1 MSNAK
6 QVHFSNLSYKTT
18 EQSLY
23 NYFSNYGLIERIVLF
38 KDDQEQSIRKGFLIC
53 KDSMMIDQL
62 MFKRPHII
70 DQREIFLQRA
80 LPTNHYSSNNH
91 PSESLGMNLTV
102 KEIFISR
109 LCAGESKEM
118 FLNYF
123 QRFGTIED
131 CRVFNSYSRNPK
143 QMGYAF
149 VRFNDYDSVG
159 KEILVFEFIR
169 S

>member
-1 MSNAK
+1 MSVDK

-18 EQSLY
+18 EQNLL
-23 NYFSNYGLIERIVLF
+23 NYFSKYGSIERLVLF

-53 KDSMMIDQL
+53 KHSMMIDEM

-80 LPTNHYSSNNH
+80 MPTNHSSSSNH
-91 PSESLGMNLTV
+91 LSESLGINLTV

-109 LCAGESKEM
+109 LCAGETKEM

-123 QRFGTIED
+123 QRFGTIQD
-131 CRVFNSYSRNPK
+131 CRVFNSYSRNSK

-159 KEILVFEFIR
+159 KKVFL
-169 S
+169 SL